1 VTIRVTSRIV
11 QTGIVREKKE
21 ADRSITI
28 HLTQN
33 FRFFCATVLLTIYDG
48 VWFSTIKFNS
58 QVHRDTCL
66 RKTRVASHDHPFA
79 G

>member
-1 VTIRVTSRIV
+1 MTIRVTSRIV
-11 QTGIVREKKE
+11 QTGIVRKKKE

-48 VWFSTIKFNS
+48 VWFFYNLI
-58 QVHRDTCL
+58 
-66 RKTRVASHDHPFA
+66 
-79 G
+79 